1 METLQCWVQTNCL
14 TRHVREKG
22 IIIIIIMILHS
33 VKKKKLNFAIPRDFH
48 FACSP
53 FIADRVL
60 CIDANIIQLYSCH
73 VRLWPPL
80 AKNNAETESGTNY
93 NDRVPGP

>member
-1 METLQCWVQTNCL
+1 MLGSNQLSNSACA
-14 TRHVREKG
+14 RERD
-22 IIIIIIMILHS
+22 HHNNHYDPS
-33 VKKKKLNFAIPRDFH
+33 FSQKKKLNFAIPRDFH
-48 FACSP
+48 SACSP